1 MRTILFSILLF
12 FCLLPA
18 LDAQVVF
25 KTIVQP
31 TVETG
36 RSFPVEYVIESTA
49 DNDAFYNP
57 LFEGLRLING
67 PSIYHGK
74 TPNGAIPVKNY
85 VFTLIAEK
93 PGRYRIPG
101 AIAKMNGKFIQSDD
115 QFIDVFDSN
124 REVENNSEYFLH
136 PGEDPYEKIR
146 RNLFVKVMV
155 TKKNCYIGEPVVAT
169 FKLYSRLQS
178 KSDIVKN
185 PGFYGFSVQD
195 IVNID
200 DKVSNTES
208 IGGKAFIVHTIR
220 TVQLYPLQSGMFTI
234 DAMEVLNK
242 VEFSRSGVNKRTEQ
256 EIVEGVFENREEKNG
271 DNTTVTYESS
281 ISTDRVAITVKP
293 YPEKNKPPLFSGATG
308 TFNISAYLKKN
319 ELARNEEGELV
330 IVISGKG
337 NFIQLTGPVIQWP
350 VGVEGFEAVITDT
363 LDKTH
368 VPLMGEKA
376 FRFPFVAPRSG
387 SYTIPPVSF
396 TFFDTDS
403 NKYRTVSTK
412 PVEIKINEKEK
423 ETVTIAQ
430 AEDDKKN
437 KQGILWWAAGGLILS
452 VLTILWRVKKRTTMS
467 VKRPV
472 EEKGS
477 TIDDALQPAYI
488 ALKENGSRF
497 YIIVQ
502 KIIWDQL
509 SSTLHLSGTRI
520 NKEEILR
527 SKQIS
532 PDRAQ
537 EIIAILEQCEAA
549 AFTMAEFIHDKQ
561 ELLVGVK
568 KVLEQIKA
576 GQ

>member
-1 MRTILFSILLF
+1 MRAIFFSISLLF
-12 FCLLPA
+12 CITLA
-18 LDAQVVF
+18 LEAQVVF

-31 TVETG
+31 SVEAG
-36 RSFPVEYVIESTA
+36 RSFPVEYVIESTD
-49 DNDAFYNP
+49 DNDGFSKP
-57 LFEGLRLING
+57 VFEGLRLING

-85 VFTLIAEK
+85 VFTLMAEK

-101 AIAKMNGKFIQSDD
+101 AIAKVNGRFIQSDD
-115 QFIDVFDSN
+115 QFIEVFDGN
-124 REVENNSEYFLH
+124 RENENNSGYFLQA
-136 PGEDPYEKIR
+136 GEDPYEKIR
-146 RNLFVKVMV
+146 RNLFMKVMV
-155 TKKNCYIGEPVVAT
+155 NKKNCYIGEPVVAT

-242 VEFSRSGVNKRTEQ
+242 VEFSRSRVNKRTEQ

-271 DNTTVTYESS
+271 DNTTITYESS
-281 ISTDRVAITVKP
+281 ISTGKVAITVKP
-293 YPEKNKPPLFSGATG
+293 YPEKNKPSSFSGATG
-308 TFNISAYLKKN
+308 TFNINASLKKN
-319 ELARNEEGELV
+319 ELARNEKGELV

-337 NFIQLTGPVIQWP
+337 NFIQLTAPVIQWP
-350 VGVEGFEAVITDT
+350 TGVEGFEAAVKDT
-363 LDKTH
+363 LDKRH
-368 VPLMGEKA
+368 VPLKGERA
-376 FRFPFVAPRSG
+376 FRFPFIVPGSG

-412 PVEIKINEKEK
+412 PVKILISEREK
-423 ETVTIAQ
+423 ETGTVAQ
-430 AEDDKKN
+430 AETNTKH
-437 KQGILWWAAGGLILS
+437 KQGILWWAAGVLILS
-452 VLTILWRVKKRTTMS
+452 ALTIFWLAKKRTAKS
-467 VKRPV
+467 VMRPV
-472 EEKGS
+472 EEKES
-477 TIDDALQPAYI
+477 TIDDALQPAYT

-502 KIIWDQL
+502 KIIWDHL
-509 SSTLHLSGTRI
+509 SSTLNLSGTRI
-520 NKEEILR
+520 NKQEILR
-527 SKQIS
+527 SNQIS
-532 PDRAQ
+532 PDRAH
-537 EIIAILEQCEAA
+537 EIIALLEQCEAA
-549 AFTMAEFIHDKQ
+549 AFTKAEFLHDKQ
-561 ELLVGVK
+561 ELLVRVI
-568 KVLEQIKA
+568 KVLEQIKTV
-576 GQ
+576 Q